1 MRKQD
6 LTEET
11 GFEKMKKKKKKVK
24 PQCVP
29 RIKDDQ

>member
-11 GFEKMKKKKKKVK
+11 GFEKMKKKKKVK